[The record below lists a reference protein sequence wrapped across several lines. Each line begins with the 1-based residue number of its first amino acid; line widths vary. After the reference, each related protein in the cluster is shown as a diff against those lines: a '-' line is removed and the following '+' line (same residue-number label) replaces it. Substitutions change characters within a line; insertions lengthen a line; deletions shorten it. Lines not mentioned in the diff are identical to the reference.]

1 MKNQIFFGDNL
12 SILKKM
18 PSDSVEL
25 IYIDPPFNTG
35 KVQSHTKIKTIKS
48 DTGSR
53 RGFQGNSYETIE
65 LGTKTYQDSFDSLG
79 LDAVS
84 PEIKNAYQ
92 TLTKNA
98 SVHYLEVFLEPR
110 LREAHR
116 ILKSYGSLYFH
127 IDYRESHYCKILLD
141 RIFGRE
147 CFLNEIIWAYDFGGR
162 SKSRWPAK
170 HDTILYYV
178 KDPKNYIFNTSEI
191 DREDYMA
198 PGLVGFEKAE
208 QGKLP
213 TDTWWFSYVGR
224 RYVGKRV
231 TDTWWQTIVGT
242 NSRERIGYPTQK
254 PHQLLDRIIKASSHP
269 GNLVLDF
276 FAGSGTVG
284 KSCIDLNRNFILI
297 DENQAALEVMAK
309 RFSGNENI
317 EWVNFDPTAHQPSEV
332 LEINEANESPES
344 AVNFSSEFQML
355 AATASYIQKDLEEQS
370 DLWKN
375 SPFEWVLQL
384 PARKK
389 GKLGRQLLASWL
401 ATKGISSNTSGDASE
416 TLIIKDYRFAIKF
429 STIWTNGIY
438 KFQQIRPDGYDYII
452 CLGISPFEAHCW
464 IFDREYAITNAQK
477 QHKTAEGA
485 EYWITIDPQKPKD
498 WILNYGGSLNDAYKR
513 LKKVIKK

>member
-1 MKNQIFFGDNL
+1 MKNRIFFGDNL
-12 SILKKM
+12 AILKNL
-18 PSDSVEL
+18 PSNSVDL
-25 IYIDPPFNTG
+25 VYIDPPFNTG
-35 KVQSHTKIKTIKS
+35 KVQSHTKIKTVKS
-48 DTGSR
+48 ETGTR
-53 RGFQGNSYETIE
+53 KGFQGNTYDTIE
-65 LGTKTYQDSFDSLG
+65 LGTKTYQDSFDF
-79 LDAVS
+79 LDSDSVG
-84 PEIKNAYQ
+84 PKIVNAYQ
-92 TLTKNA
+92 ILAKEA
-98 SVHYLEVFLEPR
+98 SVYYLEVFLEPR
-110 LREAHR
+110 LREAYR

-127 IDYRESHYCKILLD
+127 IDYRESHYCKLLLD

-178 KDPKNYIFNTSEI
+178 KDPKNYIFNTSDI
-191 DREDYMA
+191 DREEYMA

-231 TDTWWQTIVGT
+231 TDTWWQSIVGT
-242 NSRERIGYPTQK
+242 NSKERIGYPTQK

-297 DENQAALEVMAK
+297 DQNQSALEVMAK
-309 RFSGNENI
+309 RFSGEESI
-317 EWVNFDPTAHQPSEV
+317 EWINFDPTAYQISEIAEGNKAEERA
-332 LEINEANESPES
+332 EIVTNLST
-344 AVNFSSEFQML
+344 EFQML
-355 AATASYIQKDLEEQS
+355 AATASYLQNYLEEQS

-401 ATKGISSNTSGDASE
+401 AAKDISGETSGDASE
-416 TLIIKDYRFAIKF
+416 TLIIKNNRFAIKF
-429 STIWTNGIY
+429 STIWANGVY
-438 KFQQIRPDGYDYII
+438 KFQQIRPDGYDYVI

-464 IFDREYAITNAQK
+464 VLEREYAIKNAQK

-485 EYWITIDPQKPKD
+485 EYWITIDPKKPKD
-498 WILNYGGSLNDAYKR
+498 WILSYGGSLDDAFKII
-513 LKKVIKK
+513 KKVIKK

>member
-1 MKNQIFFGDNL
+1 MKNKIYFGDNL
-12 SILKKM
+12 AILENL
-18 PSDSVEL
+18 PSNSVDL

-35 KVQSHTKIKTIKS
+35 KVQSHTKIKTVKS
-48 DTGSR
+48 DKGSR
-53 RGFQGNSYETIE
+53 KGFQGNTYETIE
-65 LGTKTYQDSFDSLG
+65 LGTKRYQDSFDSL
-79 LDAVS
+79 DSASVN
-84 PEIKNAYQ
+84 PEIFSAYQ
-92 TLTKNA
+92 ILTREV
-98 SVHYLEVFLEPR
+98 SLYYLEVFLEPR
-110 LREAHR
+110 LREAYR
-116 ILKSYGSLYFH
+116 ILKPHGSLYFH

-170 HDTILYYV
+170 HDTIFYYV

-191 DREDYMA
+191 DREEYMA
-198 PGLVGFEKAE
+198 PGLVGLEKAE

-213 TDTWWFSYVGR
+213 TDTWWFSYVG
-224 RYVGKRV
+224 KRV
-231 TDTWWQTIVGT
+231 TDTWWQSIVGT
-242 NSRERIGYPTQK
+242 NSKERIGYPTQK

-297 DENQAALEVMAK
+297 DQNQAALEVMAK
-309 RFSGNENI
+309 RFSGDESI
-317 EWVNFDPTAHQPSEV
+317 EWINFDPTAFQTDET
-332 LEINEANESPES
+332 IESNKAEES
-344 AVNFSSEFQML
+344 IETATNFSPEFQML
-355 AATASYIQKDLEEQS
+355 AATASYLQNYLEEQS

-389 GKLGRQLLASWL
+389 GKLARQLLASWL
-401 ATKGISSNTSGDASE
+401 ATKGISGDTAGDTSE
-416 TLIIKDYRFAIKF
+416 TLIIKNCRFAIKF
-429 STIWTNGIY
+429 STIWANGIY
-438 KFQQIRPDGYDYII
+438 KFQQIRPEGYDYVI

-464 IFDREYAITNAQK
+464 FFDREYAIANAQK

-485 EYWITIDPQKPKD
+485 EYWITIDPKRPKD
-498 WILNYGGSLNDAYKR
+498 WMLNHGGSLDDAYK
-513 LKKVIKK
+513 LIKKAIKK